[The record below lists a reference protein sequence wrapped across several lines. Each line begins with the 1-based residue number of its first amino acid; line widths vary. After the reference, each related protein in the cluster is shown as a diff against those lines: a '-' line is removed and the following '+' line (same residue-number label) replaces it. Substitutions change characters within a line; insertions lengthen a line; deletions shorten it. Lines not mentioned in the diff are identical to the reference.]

1 MKNIKFLKFILIL
14 AMLLISKAF
23 SFSFETIIAGNPPMI
38 GTYEAKFI
46 ELELNDPILKKIYN
60 DLIVELKYNETI
72 KILLEQEEKYVN
84 NKNSSEYYMFLGY
97 CYFNNGKF
105 KEAESALLKSIEQN
119 NYNYI
124 SLYLL
129 GNLYFVKGDNKKSIH
144 YLEMSIKVKPTF
156 VIARR
161 VLAQMYIDLK
171 EYSEGIRHY
180 QEIVNFLPY
189 SGYYLYQLY
198 LAYYKAGKYQEALAI
213 LNRLIDL
220 QPNLFIN
227 YSRLADL
234 YIKLNQFDKAE
245 EVCQKLLEYPDNSI
259 KAEGYYYLANIN
271 LASNR
276 LSKAKEY
283 INKSYDLKP
292 DSSKELLKY
301 KIETTI
307 REQTKSLLFKVI
319 FLLSFFLLI
328 TVILAFFYYYNTQK
342 EIEKINRRIEKVIE
356 EIDNLQYFCSMFIGF
371 ISEILKDNFE
381 YGIFLL
387 NNLSTSQIYTV
398 AYNGKAPEELVS
410 LKVIVNTDPREVINK
425 KLLSIDLMNIKSFSP
440 RLISILED
448 IFPSLFDR
456 LVKNGANYIIPLID
470 KKNLKGLIVLKMKKE
485 VGLFKMFDINQK
497 ISNIVFKL
505 IPYLDSFL
513 FHETAI
519 LDETTGIYNRK
530 FFENTIQNEIK
541 RSERYSLPLSLIVC
555 DLDNFKKINDTF
567 GHLIGDKVLKETAQ
581 IIKNNLRE
589 GIDIAARWGGEEF
602 VILLPSTDKNSAYK
616 IAERIRV
623 QISSHKYSGLPE
635 NHVITAS
642 FGVANYPHDARGK
655 TELFKK
661 ADEAAYKAKKTGKNK
676 VIMAEESL
684 KEETAKPTTD
694 TSREPRIDPAS
705 NLYIYNEF
713 LTDLEKE
720 IKRARRYT
728 LPLSIITIKPL
739 ILLQTNDS
747 EVILNIASKIGKDIR
762 ENIRFGIDI
771 ATFEKEKRLF
781 LLLLPHTDKTRAHIV
796 SQRLFS
802 KLSEYGTVLQSIV
815 SFPEDGLSINV
826 IINKSLKLLEIATPE
841 EPIQSL
847 FKYGFEG

>member
-14 AMLLISKAF
+14 IIFLFSKVF
-23 SFSFETIIAGNPPMI
+23 GFNFETIIAGNPPMI

-46 ELELNDPILKKIYN
+46 DLELNDQVLKKIYN
-60 DLIVELKYNETI
+60 DLIVELKYDETI

-84 NKNSSEYYMFLGY
+84 NKSSSEYYMFLGY

-105 KEAESALLKSIEQN
+105 KEAESALLKSIEKN

-129 GNLYFVKGDNKKSIH
+129 GNLYFVKGDNKKSVH
-144 YLEMSIKVKPTF
+144 YLELSIKVKPTF

-198 LAYYKAGKYQEALAI
+198 LAYYKAGKYQEALDI
-213 LNRLIDL
+213 LNRLINL

-234 YIKLNQFDKAE
+234 YIKLNQFKKAE

-259 KAEGYYYLANIN
+259 KAEGYYYLANIS

-276 LSKAKEY
+276 LSKAQEY
-283 INKSYDLKP
+283 INKSYELKP

-342 EIEKINRRIEKVIE
+342 EIEKINKKIEKVIE
-356 EIDNLQYFCSMFIGF
+356 EIDSLQYFCSMFIGF

-387 NNLSTSQIYTV
+387 NNLSTSQIYSV
-398 AYNGKAPEELVS
+398 AYNGKAPEELVN
-410 LKVIVNTDPREVINK
+410 LKVIVNTDPREIINK

-440 RLISILED
+440 RLITLLED
-448 IFPSLFDR
+448 IFPSLVDR
-456 LVKNGANYIIPLID
+456 LIKNGANYIIPLID
-470 KKNLKGLIVLKMKKE
+470 KKNLKGLIILKMKKD
-485 VGLFKMFDINQK
+485 VGLFKIFDINQK

-519 LDETTGIYNRK
+519 LDETTAIYNRK

-567 GHLIGDKVLKETAQ
+567 GHLTGDRVLKETAQ

-623 QISSHKYSGLPE
+623 QISSHRYSGLPE

-642 FGVANYPHDARGK
+642 FGVANYPHDAKGK
-655 TELFKK
+655 VELFKK

-676 VIMAEESL
+676 VILAEESQ
-684 KEETAKPTTD
+684 KEETTKPTTD
-694 TSREPRIDPAS
+694 TSREPRIDSAS

-713 LTDLEKE
+713 LIDLEKE

-747 EVILNIASKIGKDIR
+747 EVILNIASKIGKDIK

-771 ATFEKEKRLF
+771 ATFEKEKRVF
-781 LLLLPHTDKTRAHIV
+781 VLLLPHTDKTRAYIV
-796 SQRLFS
+796 SKRLFS